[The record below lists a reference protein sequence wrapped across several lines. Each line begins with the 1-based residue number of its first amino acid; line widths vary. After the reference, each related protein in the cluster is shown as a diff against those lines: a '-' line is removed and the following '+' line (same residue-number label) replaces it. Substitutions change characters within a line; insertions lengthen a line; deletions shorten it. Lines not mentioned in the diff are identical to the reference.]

1 MYICCDMKKMK
12 CFAVLAA
19 VLLAALPLRAQR
31 LYYTQD
37 EMPDMLR
44 CLPAPP
50 AEGSSEFDRDIL
62 RYMWGK
68 TQREDKERAA
78 QAALDATWSLDTL
91 AAIMSVPFGRAI
103 SKEATPEIYALLV
116 DGISTIEQVRL
127 KPKAF
132 YSRKRP
138 YVYFHEHSLTV
149 WEENELSGEGSYPSG
164 HTIRAWSAAL
174 LLSEVNPAACEAL
187 FARAYAAGESRVIAG
202 AHWQSDVDASRLA
215 ASIAYGRLQSSCEYR
230 KQVKRAKKEFS
241 RL

>member
-1 MYICCDMKKMK
+1 MKKMK
-12 CFAVLAA
+12 RISLLAA
-19 VLLAALPLRAQR
+19 ILLAALPLQAQK
-31 LYYTQD
+31 LYYTEA
-37 EMPDMLR
+37 EMPDMLK

-50 AEGSSEFDRDIL
+50 VPGSSEFDRDIL

-68 TQREDKERAA
+68 TQREDAARAA

-91 AAIMSVPFGRAI
+91 AMIMSEPFGKTI
-103 SKEATPEIYALLV
+103 SKESTPEIYALFI

-138 YVYFHEHSLTV
+138 YVYFHEHSMTV
-149 WEENELSGEGSYPSG
+149 WEESDLSGEGSYPSG

>member
-1 MYICCDMKKMK
+1 MKKLNS
-12 CFAVLAA
+12 FAILAA
-19 VLLAALPLRAQR
+19 LLLAASPLSAQN
-31 LYYTQD
+31 LYFTQD
-37 EMPDMLR
+37 EMPDMLK

-50 AEGSSEFDRDIL
+50 APGSSEFDRDIL

-68 TQREDKERAA
+68 EQRQDTARAA
-78 QAALDATWSLDTL
+78 MAVRDATWSLDTL
-91 AAIMSVPFGRAI
+91 AMIFSEPFGMEI
-103 SKEATPEIYALLV
+103 SKEGTPQIHALLI

-138 YVYFHEHSLTV
+138 YVYYHEHSLTV
-149 WEENELSGEGSYPSG
+149 FEESELSGEGSYPSG

-187 FARAYAAGESRVIAG
+187 FARAYEAGESRVIAG

-215 ASIAYGRLQSSCEYR
+215 ASIAYGRLQTSCEFR
-230 KQVKRAKKEFS
+230 KQVARAKKEFKK
-241 RL
+241 R